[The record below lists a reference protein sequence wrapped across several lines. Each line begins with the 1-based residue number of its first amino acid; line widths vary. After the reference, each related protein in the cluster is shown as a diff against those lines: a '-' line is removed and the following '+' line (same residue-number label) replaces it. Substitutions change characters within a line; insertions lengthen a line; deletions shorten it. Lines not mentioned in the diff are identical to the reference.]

1 MAAFVWAAA
10 ERDHQQRSTHETNH
24 HSHKAE
30 PRPES
35 PDERFDRELKERVAF
50 ICDAIQNEI
59 QTQCKQFGEQITFE
73 TKKYVYNEDPFG
85 RYVCA
90 QMCSTY
96 SDIWV
101 KINPHEENASI
112 SIYRIIGP
120 LSGLSKLIRSP
131 GNQFT
136 APYNGTLAAG
146 VLDYMKPISK
156 MITVVHILTQ
166 KYFLDVT
173 FVIGNLVS
181 FKCNIIKHNDWW
193 FMETVLFAI
202 KIVPDGFISVQIAG
216 GAPVTISNTTG
227 LISYIKNTA
236 GIKPRFEEIMT
247 HFDQELDKLI
257 LLQDPVQLH
266 ALLKEFECKLDQLI
280 IWFKWQQLAL

>member
-1 MAAFVWAAA
+1 MALLWAAA
-10 ERDHQQRSTHETNH
+10 ERDRQQRSTYETNH
-24 HSHKAE
+24 HHPHKTE

-35 PDERFDRELKERVAF
+35 PDEKLDRELKEHVAF
-50 ICDAIQNEI
+50 ICDAIQTEI
-59 QTQCKQFGEQITFE
+59 QTQCKQFGEPITFE
-73 TKKYVYNEDPFG
+73 TNKYVYNEDQIG

-90 QMCSTY
+90 QMCSTH
-96 SDIWV
+96 SDIWFQ
-101 KINPHEENASI
+101 INPHEENASI

-120 LSGLSKLIRSP
+120 LNGLSKLIRSP

-136 APYNGTLAAG
+136 APYNGILAAG

-156 MITVVHILTQ
+156 MITVVHILKQ
-166 KYFLDVT
+166 KYFFDVT

-181 FKCNIIKHNDWW
+181 FECNIIKHNDWW
-193 FMETVLFAI
+193 FMKTVLFAI
-202 KIVPDGFISVQIAG
+202 KIVPDGFISVQSAG

-227 LISYIKNTA
+227 LISYIKTTA

-280 IWFKWQQLAL
+280 I

>member
-1 MAAFVWAAA
+1 MAGALVWAAA
-10 ERDHQQRSTHETNH
+10 ERDRQQSRTYETKN
-24 HSHKAE
+24 HSHNTE

-35 PDERFDRELKERVAF
+35 LDERLDRELKERVAF
-50 ICDAIQNEI
+50 ICDTIQNEI
-59 QTQCKQFGEQITFE
+59 QTQCKQFGEQITFD
-73 TKKYVYNEDPFG
+73 TQKYVYNEDPIG

-101 KINPHEENASI
+101 KINPHKENASI
-112 SIYRIIGP
+112 SIYRITGP

-136 APYNGTLAAG
+136 APYNGILAVG

-156 MITVVHILTQ
+156 MITVVHILKQ
-166 KYFLDVT
+166 KYYFDVT

-181 FKCNIIKHNDWW
+181 FECNIIKHRDWW
-193 FMETVLFAI
+193 FMKTVLFAI
-202 KIVPDGFISVQIAG
+202 KIVPDGFISVQSAG

-266 ALLKEFECKLDQLI
+266 ALLKEFECKLDQLNI
-280 IWFKWQQLAL
+280 

>member
-10 ERDHQQRSTHETNH
+10 ERDRQQSRTYETNH
-24 HSHKAE
+24 HPHKAE
-30 PRPES
+30 PMPES
-35 PDERFDRELKERVAF
+35 LDERLDKELKERVAL

-59 QTQCKQFGEQITFE
+59 QTQCKQFGEQITFD

-131 GNQFT
+131 ENQFT

-156 MITVVHILTQ
+156 MITVVHILKQ
-166 KYFLDVT
+166 KYYFDVT

-181 FKCNIIKHNDWW
+181 FECNIIKHKDWW
-193 FMETVLFAI
+193 FMQTVLFAI
-202 KIVPDGFISVQIAG
+202 KIDPNGFISVQSAG

-266 ALLKEFECKLDQLI
+266 ALLKEFECKLDSIVLI
-280 IWFKWQQLAL
+280 